1 MARETRRPSG
11 GAASL
16 SAWFAPT
23 YNTYIIVQYSVHVP
37 IFRYCRPEP
46 TPLLCSALFS
56 VSIIPLL
63 GDIHGI

>member
-23 YNTYIIVQYSVHVP
+23 YNTYIIVQYSVHVHVP
-37 IFRYCRPEP
+37 IFRYCRPKP
-46 TPLLCSALFS
+46 TSLLLFS
-56 VSIIPLL
+56 GCFVLCIYHAPFR
-63 GDIHGI
+63 